1 MMKMR
6 NIPVIAAVLALTLA
20 FSSRRAIG
28 AEALSGPTAASVDV
42 RLFVPVLISNLPG
55 VGGSVWATEV
65 WVTNTSDQPVVYALA
80 PVPCNVSA
88 GCPTYAVSPQA
99 TVRDDDLV
107 PRPTGRWVGFNP
119 AIQLEARIRDLS
131 RNALSAGVELPI
143 VRETDFRSDEINLNG
158 ISQDPRFR
166 VTLRIYGLDAGGQV
180 TVEQIDELGHLI
192 RTTPVVLPP
201 PDNPLILTGY
211 AQLAI
216 DSVPDVRAPLRIRIR
231 PVAGAP
237 RIWALASVTNN
248 ATSEVTL
255 IQPFRQ

>member
-1 MMKMR
+1 MR
-6 NIPVIAAVLALTLA
+6 NVRLISAVLTLSLAFLSARKMGAEPSSGAAVASADGLRLFIPVLV
-20 FSSRRAIG
+20 F
-28 AEALSGPTAASVDV
+28 
-42 RLFVPVLISNLPG
+42 NLPG
-55 VGGSVWATEV
+55 VGGSVWNTEL
-65 WVTNTSDQPVVYALA
+65 WATNTSNQPVVYSLI
-80 PVPCNVSA
+80 PCTVSA
-88 GCPTYAVSPQA
+88 GCILIATVGPQA
-99 TVRDDDLV
+99 TVIRTDV
-107 PRPTGRWVGFNP
+107 IPRPTGEWVGFDP

-166 VTLRIYGLDAGGQV
+166 VTLRVYGLDAGGQV

-192 RTTPVVLPP
+192 RTTAVVLAP

-211 AQLAI
+211 AQLAVDI
-216 DSVPDVRAPLRIRIR
+216 APDIRAPLRIRIR
-231 PVAGAP
+231 PISGAP
-237 RIWALASVTNN
+237 RIWAFASVTNN